1 MNIVLIYES
10 KHLHCTFWNK
20 NTAKIQQNTAKTEQ
34 NTAKPQKNH
43 SKSLTLILISF
54 LLLNSLPLVSGRV
67 SVLSSLAVVLDGVV
81 LLELVG
87 LVLALVELV
96 IIGL

>member
-1 MNIVLIYES
+1 M
-10 KHLHCTFWNK
+10 HFWNK

-87 LVLALVELV
+87 LVLALVELF